1 MKSRNSTDDFSD
13 IPGSIRQGWDDV
25 ASRYTLDRLGIFGR
39 SAARLIELLNPPSNI
54 VLLDVGCGSGALTIR
69 AASSSDDDGL
79 VIGSD
84 ISKEMLHESQRASSK
99 KQIKASYCQMDAE
112 FLGFA
117 KTSIDVIT
125 CAFSLFQFP
134 DMEAALIEM
143 WRVLKPG
150 GRIGLSNWGPGYFTP
165 IASLQ
170 RDLFR
175 EFKIRPLLNNPIAFK
190 PSQLED
196 LLTQAGFKEVELIEE
211 TDEVWFANPEEIW
224 AFNLDMGPFPI
235 MLRDQLSKDQH
246 RELLN
251 KFNAIMGDLMTDQ
264 RIKST
269 FHLLYVLGQ
278 KGN

>member
-13 IPGSIRQGWDDV
+13 IRGSIRQGWDEA

-54 VLLDVGCGSGALTIR
+54 TLLDVGCGSGALTIR
-69 AASSSDDDGL
+69 AAPSSDDGGL

-84 ISKEMLHESQRASSK
+84 ISIKMLRQSQSASFK
-99 KQIKASYCQMDAE
+99 KRVKASHCQMDAE

-117 KTSIDVIT
+117 KTSFDVAT

-170 RDLFR
+170 RYLFR

-190 PSQLED
+190 PSQLKG

-211 TDEVWFANPEEIW
+211 TDEVWFSNPEEVW

-251 KFNAIMGDLMTDQ
+251 KFNAVMGDLMTDQ
-264 RIKST
+264 GIKST

>member
-1 MKSRNSTDDFSD
+1 VKSRNSNDNLND
-13 IPGSIRQGWDDV
+13 IRCSIRQGWEEV
-25 ASRYTLDRLGIFGR
+25 AGRYTLDRSGIFGR
-39 SAARLIELLNPPSNI
+39 GAARLIELLNPPSNI
-54 VLLDVGCGSGALTIR
+54 ALLDVGCGSGALTIR
-69 AASSSDDDGL
+69 AASSSDEDGL

-84 ISKEMLHESQRASSK
+84 ISIEMLRQSQSASSK
-99 KQIKASYCQMDAE
+99 KRVKASYCQMDAE

-117 KTSIDVIT
+117 KASFDVAT

-165 IASLQ
+165 IACLQ

-190 PSQLED
+190 PSQLEG
-196 LLTQAGFKEVELIEE
+196 LLTQAGFKGVELIGE
-211 TDEVWFANPEEIW
+211 TDEVWFASPEEVW
-224 AFNLDMGPFPI
+224 AFNLDMGPFPV

-246 RELLN
+246 RELFN
-251 KFNAIMGDLMTDQ
+251 KFNALMDDLMTDQ
-264 RIKST
+264 GIKST
-269 FHLLYVLGQ
+269 FHLLNALGQ
-278 KGN
+278 KEN

>member
-1 MKSRNSTDDFSD
+1 MKSRSSTDNLNHNRD
-13 IPGSIRQGWDDV
+13 SIRQGWDEV
-25 ASRYTLDRLGIFGR
+25 ADRYTLDRSGIFGR
-39 SAARLIELLNPPSNI
+39 GAARLIELLNPPSNI
-54 VLLDVGCGSGALTIR
+54 ALLDVGCGSGALTIR
-69 AASSSDDDGL
+69 AAPSSDNDGQ

-84 ISKEMLHESQRASSK
+84 ISIEMLRQSQCASSK
-99 KQIKASYCQMDAE
+99 KHAKASYCQMDAE

-117 KTSIDVIT
+117 DTSFDIST

-143 WRVLKPG
+143 GRVLKPG

-190 PSQLED
+190 PSQLEE
-196 LLTQAGFKEVELIEE
+196 LLTQAGFKRIEIIEE
-211 TDEVWFANPEEIW
+211 TDEVWFANPEEVW

-251 KFNAIMGDLMTDQ
+251 KFNARMDNLMTDQ
-264 RIKST
+264 GIKST
-269 FHLLYVLGQ
+269 FHLLYVLGH

>member
-1 MKSRNSTDDFSD
+1 MTSRHSNKELNA
-13 IPGSIRQGWDDV
+13 IRASIRQGWDEV
-25 ASRYTLDRLGIFGR
+25 AGTYTLDRSGIFGR
-39 SAARLIELLNPPSNI
+39 GAERLLELLNPPSKFA
-54 VLLDVGCGSGALTIR
+54 LLDVGCGSGALTIR
-69 AASSSDDDGL
+69 AASSSGEDGL

-84 ISKEMLHESQRASSK
+84 ISIEMLRQSQSASSK
-99 KQIKASYCQMDAE
+99 KQVKASHCQMEAE

-117 KTSIDVIT
+117 TASFDVAT

-134 DMEAALIEM
+134 DMKAALIEM
-143 WRVLKPG
+143 WRVLTPG

-190 PSQLED
+190 PSQLEG
-196 LLTQAGFKEVELIEE
+196 LLSQAGFKEIELIEE
-211 TDEVWFANPEEIW
+211 TDEVWFANPEEVW

-246 RELLN
+246 RELLSN
-251 KFNAIMGDLMTDQ
+251 FNALMDNLMTDQ
-264 RIKST
+264 GIKST
-269 FHLLYVLGQ
+269 FHLVYALGQ
-278 KGN
+278 KEN

>member
-84 ISKEMLHESQRASSK
+84 ISKEMLHESQRAYSK
-99 KQIKASYCQMDAE
+99 RRVKASHCQMNAE